1 MLKRTPI
8 TVYNSVSQTFLVV
21 THITTRRKNTDRRKI
36 KKKKLM
42 SMAVAH
48 MAVISRGSL
57 NDLVN
62 KYFFVWQGN
71 PQSQNILLTV

>member
-1 MLKRTPI
+1 
-8 TVYNSVSQTFLVV
+8 
-21 THITTRRKNTDRRKI
+21 
-36 KKKKLM
+36 M